1 MNRDWFFQARATLE
15 PVAQHAGPRFRRRD
29 RLGVKRGT
37 DHNHSAL
44 AVGAFLQLSG
54 TQSAHKLH
62 TSVLQG
68 LGHTAAT
75 GFGIE
80 PTCGPLAGILG

>member
-1 MNRDWFFQARATLE
+1 MIGSFKHAQLCNRLLSTPDRDPGEGIDWGSRGEPTTNRA
-15 PVAQHAGPRFRRRD
+15 
-29 RLGVKRGT
+29 
-37 DHNHSAL
+37 AL

-80 PTCGPLAGILG
+80 PTCGRLAGILG